1 MLTTSLLGMSDVV
14 GTRHGATVLMC
25 APDGPPIGDEQSAV
39 DLIGTLWG
47 QDVEWIVLPARRLTE
62 DFFRLRTRVAGAVVQ
77 KFQQYGFRVV
87 VVGDISEHVAGGTA
101 LRDFVHESNR
111 GRQLWFVA
119 DEAELDERLAALA
132 SRA

>member
-1 MLTTSLLGMSDVV
+1 MPDVV
-14 GTRHGATVLMC
+14 QTRHGATVLMC
-25 APDGPPIGDEQSAV
+25 DPDGPLIGDEQSAV

-47 QDVEWIVLPARRLTE
+47 QDVQWLALPVSRLAE

-87 VVGDISEHVAGGTA
+87 VVGDIADHVAASTA
-101 LRDFVHESNR
+101 LRDFVYESNN

-119 DEAELDERLAALA
+119 DEAELDERLRSAAA
-132 SRA
+132 